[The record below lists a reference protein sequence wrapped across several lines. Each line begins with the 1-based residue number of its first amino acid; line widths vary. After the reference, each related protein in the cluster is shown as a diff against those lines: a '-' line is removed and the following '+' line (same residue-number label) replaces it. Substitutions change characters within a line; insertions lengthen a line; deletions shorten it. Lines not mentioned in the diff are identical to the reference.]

1 MKKAIITVIGEDK
14 VGIIAKVSNVLADCS
29 VNILDI
35 NQTIMQ
41 DFFTMTML
49 VDLASMTLE
58 FDELMENIE
67 SLAEKIGMTIKV
79 HREEVFRCMHRI

>member
-14 VGIIAKVSNVLADCS
+14 VGIIAKVSNALADCS

-41 DFFTMTML
+41 EFFTMTML
-49 VDLASMTLE
+49 VDLADMTVE
-58 FDELMENIE
+58 FDELSQTINK
-67 SLAEKIGMTIKV
+67 LADEIGMTIKV